1 MKPSSR
7 RRDWKTVDRLQ
18 FFSASRLMIV
28 AGKGGVGKTAVT
40 AVLARAAARIG
51 LRVLVI
57 ELDGKAGLAGL
68 LGGEAEAVLTYEEQE
83 FLDGGSVSART
94 LTAGR
99 ALVEYL
105 DDHGLRRVSKRLTSA
120 GVIDVVSTAAPGIE
134 DLLVLGKI
142 KQLERL
148 GEHDLVVVDGPASGH
163 AVTFLMSARGL
174 ADAARVGPIQT
185 QAHDVLELL
194 ADHERCQVVLVTVPE
209 FTPVNELIET
219 AFALEDRVGVALG
232 PVIVNAVDEDAD
244 GLDGPEPLPP
254 VPSRLAGAS
263 ADDLAA
269 LVAAAD
275 FRNARRELHTEQ
287 LERLAKELPLQQ
299 VRLPLVM
306 TAGLDA
312 ADTEHLAE
320 VLLGQVDELA

>member
-1 MKPSSR
+1 M
-7 RRDWKTVDRLQ
+7 DRSQ

-40 AVLARAAARIG
+40 AVLARAAAAEG
-51 LRVLVI
+51 LRVLVV

-68 LGGEAEAVLTYEEQE
+68 LGGDAADVLTYDPQT
-83 FLDGGSVSART
+83 FLEDGGSVEGGSVAARS

-105 DDHGLRRVSKRLTSA
+105 DGHGLRRVSKRLTST

-142 KQLERL
+142 KQLERT
-148 GEHDLVVVDGPASGH
+148 GDHDLVLVDGPASGH
-163 AVTFLMSARGL
+163 AVSFLMSARGL

-185 QAHDVLELL
+185 QAADVLEML

-244 GLDGPEPLPP
+244 GPGEPEELPA
-254 VPSRLAGAS
+254 VPARVAGATS
-263 ADDLAA
+263 DELAA
-269 LVAAAD
+269 LTKAAA
-275 FRNARRELHTEQ
+275 FRNERREVHAEQ
-287 LERLAKELPLQQ
+287 LERLAKALPLPQ
-299 VRLPLVM
+299 VRLPLIM

-312 ADTEHLAE
+312 GDAEHLAE
-320 VLLGQVDELA
+320 VLQRQIDELA

>member
-1 MKPSSR
+1 
-7 RRDWKTVDRLQ
+7 VDRSQ

-40 AVLARAAARIG
+40 AVLARSAANLG

-68 LGGEAEAVLTYEEQE
+68 LGGDPEAVLTYEPQS
-83 FLDGGSVSART
+83 FLDGDTGGVSARS

-99 ALVEYL
+99 ALIEYL
-105 DDHGLRRVSKRLTSA
+105 DDHGLRRVSKRLTST

-142 KQLERL
+142 KQLERS
-148 GEHDLVVVDGPASGH
+148 GEHDLVLVDGPASGH
-163 AVTFLMSARGL
+163 AVSFLMSARGL

-185 QAHDVLELL
+185 QANDVLELL
-194 ADHERCQVVLVTVPE
+194 GDHERCQVVLVTVPE
-209 FTPVNELIET
+209 FTPVNELVET

-232 PVIVNAVDEDAD
+232 PVIVNAVDGAHTGDRAD
-244 GLDGPEPLPP
+244 QLPP
-254 VPSRLAGAS
+254 VPARVGGAS
-263 ADDLAA
+263 PDDLAA
-269 LVAAAD
+269 LAAAAA
-275 FRNARRELHTEQ
+275 FRNERRELHAEQ
-287 LERLAKELPLQQ
+287 LERLAKELPLPQ
-299 VRLPLVM
+299 VRLPMVM

-312 ADTEHLAE
+312 DDAAHLAG
-320 VLLGQVDELA
+320 LLLEQIDELA

>member
-1 MKPSSR
+1 
-7 RRDWKTVDRLQ
+7 VDRSQ

-40 AVLARAAARIG
+40 AVLARAAASTG
-51 LRVLVI
+51 LRVLVV

-68 LGGEAEAVLTYEEQE
+68 LGGDPEAVLGYEPQT
-83 FLDGGSVSART
+83 FLEADTGGISARS

-105 DDHGLRRVSKRLTSA
+105 DGHGLRRVSKRLTST

-142 KQLERL
+142 KQLERA
-148 GEHDLVVVDGPASGH
+148 GDHDLVVVDGPASGH
-163 AVTFLMSARGL
+163 AVSFLMSARGL

-185 QAHDVLELL
+185 QANDVLELL
-194 ADHERCQVVLVTVPE
+194 GDHERCQVVLVTVPE

-232 PVIVNAVDEDAD
+232 PVIVNAVDGVD
-244 GLDGPEPLPP
+244 GVDGTDGVERAGTPELLPP
-254 VPSRLAGAS
+254 VPARVAGAS

-269 LVAAAD
+269 LSAAAA
-275 FRNARRELHTEQ
+275 FRNERRELHAEQ
-287 LERLAKELPLQQ
+287 LERLAKELPLSQ
-299 VRLPLVM
+299 VRLPMVM

-312 ADTEHLAE
+312 ADAEHLAA
-320 VLLGQVDELA
+320 LLLEQIDELA